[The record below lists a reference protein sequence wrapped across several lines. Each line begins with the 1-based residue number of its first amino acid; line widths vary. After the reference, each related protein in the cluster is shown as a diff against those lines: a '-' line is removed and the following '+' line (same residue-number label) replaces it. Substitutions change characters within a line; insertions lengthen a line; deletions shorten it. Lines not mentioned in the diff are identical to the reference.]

1 VNYKELGDL
10 LVARLRRT
18 DLGDYVVAKFTDS
31 ANSTVDGWRRDK
43 DPKPPRGERLN
54 RLWHLLHFAGVD
66 SPELQELPEFGRYLG
81 ELMAFSVI
89 SIEDARRIC
98 GGVGEKAVLD
108 TIRGTGQPAKPQYT
122 VEQLKEKYGDSL
134 QQKKEEWRTNV
145 RVLPALSASKLTTQ
159 LQPTLPAPAAAH
171 VSNPFILD
179 LAIRLSAL
187 LPLLNYANSDVVS
200 PKERD
205 QLRQLL
211 GQDGMFAIATAFQAL
226 NSERVRTSLQQGR

>member
-1 VNYKELGDL
+1 MNHKELGDL
-10 LVARLRRT
+10 LIARLRHAKLR
-18 DLGDYVVAKFTDS
+18 DHLVARFTQSADS
-31 ANSTVDGWRRDK
+31 TANGWRTDK

-66 SPELQELPEFGRYLG
+66 SPELLELPEFGRYLG
-81 ELMAFSVI
+81 ELMAFGVI

-134 QQKKEEWRTNV
+134 QQEKEEWRTKV
-145 RVLPALSASKLTTQ
+145 RVLPAPSVNRLTTQ
-159 LQPTLPAPAAAH
+159 LPTLPAPAAAH
-171 VSNPFILD
+171 VPNPFILD
-179 LAIRLSAL
+179 LAMRLSAL
-187 LPLLNYANSDVVS
+187 LPLLNYANSDAVS